1 MAAAG
6 ALVHMP
12 THGGGAAS
20 LDGNKHL
27 QVQPGEPG
35 GRRSRNRWPA
45 APTRSANSRSGRV
58 IYLRGLSS
66 GFWADANMSES
77 RGLAVALRCR
87 SDRCRY
93 RLVVFRSAWP
103 NRS

>member
-6 ALVHMP
+6 ALVRMP
-12 THGGGAAS
+12 AHCGGAAS

-27 QVQPGEPG
+27 QMQPGEPG
-35 GRRSRNRWPA
+35 RRPIQESAACCAYKIGQLHEWP
-45 APTRSANSRSGRV
+45 RH
-58 IYLRGLSS
+58 YLRGLSS
-66 GFWADANMSES
+66 GFWADASTSES

-87 SDRCRY
+87 SERCRY